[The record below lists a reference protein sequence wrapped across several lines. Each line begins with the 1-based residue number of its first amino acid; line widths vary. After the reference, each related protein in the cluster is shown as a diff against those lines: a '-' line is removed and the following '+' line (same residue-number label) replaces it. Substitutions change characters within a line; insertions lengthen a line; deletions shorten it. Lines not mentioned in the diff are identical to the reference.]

1 MDSDTTDADTPTPD
15 IPLISEFTSSQVQ
28 HFRAADPRC
37 RALQLPEGIML
48 RYTMAEALY
57 FYLRTGARDGKI
69 VTRVFASNSPYD
81 RLKTGIGEVATP
93 MFEPHAEYNHFKSL
107 EKLLRSW
114 IDFIREDPGN
124 EECFRSFEVQDRPE

>member
-1 MDSDTTDADTPTPD
+1 MDSDPVNPPDDA
-15 IPLISEFTSSQVQ
+15 LVSEFTSTQVQ
-28 HFRAADPRC
+28 HFREADPRC

-48 RYTMAEALY
+48 RYTMSEALY

-81 RLKTGIGEVATP
+81 RLKTGIGEVMTP
-93 MFEPHAEYNHFKSL
+93 MFEPHADFKHFKSL
-107 EKLLRSW
+107 EKLLSAW
-114 IDFIREDPGN
+114 IDFVKLDPDG

>member
-1 MDSDTTDADTPTPD
+1 MDPDTTAPQDV
-15 IPLISEFTSSQVQ
+15 PLISEFTSTQLH

-93 MFEPHAEYNHFKSL
+93 MFEPHADFNHFKSL
-107 EKLLRSW
+107 EKLLRAW
-114 IDFIREDPGN
+114 IDFIKQDTDG
-124 EECFRSFEVQDRPE
+124 EECFRSFEVQDKPE

>member
-1 MDSDTTDADTPTPD
+1 MDTEAMPPGEGNLVT
-15 IPLISEFTSSQVQ
+15 EFTSTQLQ
-28 HFRAADPRC
+28 HFCEADPRC

-48 RYTMAEALY
+48 RYTLSEALY

-93 MFEPHAEYNHFKSL
+93 MFDPRADFQHFKKL
-107 EKLLRSW
+107 EKLLRAW
-114 IDFIREDPGN
+114 IDFIKQDSGD
-124 EECFRSFEVQDRPE
+124 EEGFRSFEVQDRPE